1 MDDGAASVPSKASDK
16 RRSRRSDTVR
26 TTALHALGRVLEPL
40 AGFVLETGLSVQE
53 AQAVLRS
60 AAVHS
65 AAKRQ
70 RETQQRVSISGI
82 AASTGISRAEVSRIL
97 RAPARAS
104 VAVSERRQQATN
116 RILAAWQEDP
126 KFTKP
131 NGQPATLKVY
141 GEGASFDA
149 LVRAHGRGLPTRAML
164 DELVRANAV
173 TLMSAQRVRVKALTK
188 TKGGVSAQSV
198 KLFGERAEQV
208 LATMLE
214 LLRDPASH
222 QFVTSVE
229 ERVERSCAA
238 QAQRAQLFSMCKYLL
253 RSLQNPASEDVSTLG
268 IKGPS
273 AENTLAQ
280 VIVWYVEKRLPED
293 REGVTDRPRKN
304 LHRSD

>member
-1 MDDGAASVPSKASDK
+1 MDDGAVSVPSKASDK

-97 RAPARAS
+97 RAPTPAS

-116 RILAAWQEDP
+116 RILAAWQDDP
-126 KFTKP
+126 KFMKP

-149 LVRAHGRGLPTRAML
+149 LVKAHGRGLPTRAML
-164 DELVRANAV
+164 DELVRAKAV
-173 TLMSAQRVRVKALTK
+173 TLMSAQRVRVKVLTK
-188 TKGGVSAQSV
+188 AKGGVSAQSV

-229 ERVERSCAA
+229 GRVERSCAG
-238 QAQRAQLFSMCKYLL
+238 QARRAQFFSICKHLL
-253 RSLQNPASEDVSTLG
+253 RSLQKPASDDVSTLG
-268 IKGPS
+268 INGPS
-273 AENTLAQ
+273 AGTTLAQ
-280 VIVWYVEKRLPED
+280 VMVWYVERTLPEHQ
-293 REGVTDRPRKN
+293 EGVTNRPRRN

>member
-1 MDDGAASVPSKASDK
+1 MDDGAVSVPRKASDK

-97 RAPARAS
+97 RAPAPAS

-116 RILAAWQEDP
+116 RILAAWQDDP
-126 KFTKP
+126 KFMKP

-149 LVRAHGRGLPTRAML
+149 LVKAHGRGLPTRAML

-173 TLMSAQRVRVKALTK
+173 TLMSAQRVRIKVLTK
-188 TKGGVSAQSV
+188 AKGGVSAQSV

-214 LLRDPASH
+214 ILRDPESL

-229 ERVERSCAA
+229 GPIESGSLPLLRREISSGAADYLARIRENLFSEDYGENNRKSERSPKSVSLTVVFREDKFANFSKQSSA
-238 QAQRAQLFSMCKYLL
+238 VARRNLRRAIS
-253 RSLQNPASEDVSTLG
+253 
-268 IKGPS
+268 
-273 AENTLAQ
+273 
-280 VIVWYVEKRLPED
+280 
-293 REGVTDRPRKN
+293 
-304 LHRSD
+304 